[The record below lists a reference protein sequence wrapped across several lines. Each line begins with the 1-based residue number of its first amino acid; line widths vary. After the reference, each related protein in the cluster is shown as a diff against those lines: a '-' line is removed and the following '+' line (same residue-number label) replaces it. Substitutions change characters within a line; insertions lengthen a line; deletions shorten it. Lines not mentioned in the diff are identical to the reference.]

1 MPDGVYLLD
10 SNVFISSKNAY
21 YSFDICPG
29 FWKSLVYTSQVG
41 HIFSI
46 DKVYSELL
54 AGHIQEDLVR
64 WVENKVPKNFFLSTN
79 TDEMIVAYK
88 EVMSWLRKSSQ
99 YYSDAVEQFALGAD
113 AWLVACGMVNTSVIV
128 TNEDSRPNSKRSV
141 KLPDACNQFDVRWE
155 NLFSMLQTLNI
166 QFDWIEPDE

>member
-1 MPDGVYLLD
+1 MMPDGVYLLD

-46 DKVYSELL
+46 DKVCSELL

-79 TDEMIVAYK
+79 TDEVIVAYK
-88 EVMSWLRKSSQ
+88 EVMS
-99 YYSDAVEQFALGAD
+99 
-113 AWLVACGMVNTSVIV
+113 
-128 TNEDSRPNSKRSV
+128 
-141 KLPDACNQFDVRWE
+141 
-155 NLFSMLQTLNI
+155 
-166 QFDWIEPDE
+166 